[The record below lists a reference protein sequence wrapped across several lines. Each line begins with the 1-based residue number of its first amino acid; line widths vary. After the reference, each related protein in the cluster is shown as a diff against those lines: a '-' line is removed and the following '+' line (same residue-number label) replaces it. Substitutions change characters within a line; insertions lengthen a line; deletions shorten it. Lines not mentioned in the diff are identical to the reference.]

1 MKPGSIEPLVL
12 ILPTLG
18 YWIAWARAIHEK
30 KDKYRSVA
38 LSLTLSTLVAIVVA
52 LTYASHK
59 NGSRD

>member
-30 KDKYRSVA
+30 KDKYRSVV
-38 LSLTLSTLVAIVVA
+38 LTLTLSTLVAIVVA
-52 LTYASHK
+52 LTYASHE

>member
-18 YWIAWARAIHEK
+18 YWIAWARAMHEK

-52 LTYASHK
+52 LTYASHE

>member
-38 LSLTLSTLVAIVVA
+38 LTLTLSTLAAIVVA
-52 LTYASHK
+52 LTYASHE

>member
-1 MKPGSIEPLVL
+1 MKPGSIEPIVL
-12 ILPTLG
+12 ILPTMG

-38 LSLTLSTLVAIVVA
+38 LTLTLSTLVAIVVA
-52 LTYASHK
+52 LTYASHE